1 MGHTDSPL
9 CSYCQKANETTK
21 HLFFEC
27 PLTQKVW
34 KELQNY
40 LKNYLTLPCLEL
52 QSAIVGFLEKSH
64 DDQILI
70 NSILLTF
77 KMLLYKNRESKRF
90 NLTQIV
96 KNIKSREK
104 IESAIARESG
114 KLLFHSRK
122 WQILKDIL

>member
-1 MGHTDSPL
+1 MCEMDRI
-9 CSYCQKANETTK
+9 
-21 HLFFEC
+21 
-27 PLTQKVW
+27 W
-34 KELQNY
+34 KELQDY
-40 LKNYLTLPCLEL
+40 FKNYLTLPCLDL
-52 QSAIVGFLEKSH
+52 QSAIVGFFEKTH
-64 DDQILI
+64 DYQILI

-77 KMLLYKNRESKRF
+77 KMLLYKNRESKCF
-90 NLTQIV
+90 NLTQVI